1 MKCLL
6 NYVEV
11 IRTHRKSGKYL
22 IYILLIPNFYTFE
35 YTYIHETQC
44 LEKRHMLLPRLRM
57 IFFFIQV
64 IRRFFSIYINRME

>member
-35 YTYIHETQC
+35 YTRNSVFGKKAHA
-44 LEKRHMLLPRLRM
+44 LPRTRTTVYL
-57 IFFFIQV
+57 I
-64 IRRFFSIYINRME
+64 

>member
-44 LEKRHMLLPRLRM
+44 LGKKAHAFNSYPYDG
-57 IFFFIQV
+57 IFNL
-64 IRRFFSIYINRME
+64 SYT